1 MYIQPR
7 GGAVA
12 EQRSCI
18 LLYSECL
25 CEAFFFLLLLQQNR
39 KIIQGSHFQERFT
52 CCQRI
57 QQRCPTRKK
66 NLQSLFKSC
75 KGWES
80 GDVRSCPW
88 NTSVESYMSTQLGAK
103 RPWNLR
109 RIFVIPVGW
118 IVMIFEQIC
127 PVLPGFL
134 WNLPWILMVPRG
146 WIVMF
151 LLVALPAGHYFHLH
165 TNISSSKR
173 QIFFHFSE
181 PNPRDLDLSEPLR
194 INQIRF
200 LWIWMNKLQS
210 KTHSTQLILWLSVR
224 DDCFSRVFAQ
234 P

>member
-18 LLYSECL
+18 LLYSECCRHGSL
-25 CEAFFFLLLLQQNR
+25 WGVFFLLLLQQNR

-109 RIFVIPVGW
+109 RMFVIPVGSSW
-118 IVMIFEQIC
+118 ISVKFALDIDGPQRMNRH
-127 PVLPGFL
+127 VLACSVTRWPL
-134 WNLPWILMVPRG
+134 
-146 WIVMF
+146 
-151 LLVALPAGHYFHLH
+151 
-165 TNISSSKR
+165 
-173 QIFFHFSE
+173 FS
-181 PNPRDLDLSEPLR
+181 LA
-194 INQIRF
+194 
-200 LWIWMNKLQS
+200 
-210 KTHSTQLILWLSVR
+210 H
-224 DDCFSRVFAQ
+224 
-234 P
+234 